1 MGFRSDYA
9 QDLNLSVRTPIEKQE
24 VERMNRHPNTSGLRP
39 PWRRG
44 QASPNP
50 SGRPRRLP
58 ISDVYAK
65 LAAEPVPPS
74 IRGILKRDGVTLP
87 PDATL
92 ADALATR
99 MFLRAIAGD
108 CVAAK
113 EIRES
118 IEGKAGQRIEPRDAV
133 DEIRL
138 VVVESKAPLKNKRAA
153 TEPMNSKAHEG
164 AAETPAPRSP

>member
-1 MGFRSDYA
+1 
-9 QDLNLSVRTPIEKQE
+9 
-24 VERMNRHPNTSGLRP
+24 MNRHPNTSGLWRP
-39 PWRRG
+39 WKPG

-58 ISDVYAK
+58 ISDIYAK

-74 IRGILKRDGVTLP
+74 IHKILERDGVTLS

-108 CVAAK
+108 CVAAR

-133 DEIRL
+133 DREIRL
-138 VVVESKAPLKNKRAA
+138 RVTYSKAPVKNKGAL
-153 TEPMNSKAHEG
+153 TKPMNSEVHEG
-164 AAETPAPRSP
+164 AAKTPAPRSP